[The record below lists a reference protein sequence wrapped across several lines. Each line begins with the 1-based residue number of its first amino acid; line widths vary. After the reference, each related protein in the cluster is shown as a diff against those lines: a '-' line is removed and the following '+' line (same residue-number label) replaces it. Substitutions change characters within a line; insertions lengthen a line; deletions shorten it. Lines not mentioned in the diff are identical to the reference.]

1 MKGRTDPME
10 AEHFTA
16 LAAIWDQQ
24 AEAMDAAMG
33 AHSAAARLALA
44 ARPGERIVD
53 LGCGP
58 GLSAVALGAETGADG
73 WVAAVDISAE
83 MTEAA
88 GRRLA
93 AAGVHGAAVTADAGT
108 ADLVDVAGRGAPFD
122 AVHSRFGLMFFPDP
136 GAAFANIR
144 RALRPGGRL
153 AASVWQHLNDNP
165 WLELTT
171 ATATQILGVDRP
183 PLSAPNTPGPFSM
196 ADRDADERLLARAG
210 FVDVVIEPVNSPF
223 IFAGDGYAAA
233 ERVLSAGP
241 LGAAFAGAEE
251 SRRRDVVSGVVAA
264 LERHRGPAGLEVPA
278 ASWLITA
285 QRP

>member
-1 MKGRTDPME
+1 ME

-16 LAAIWDQQ
+16 MAAIWDQQ
-24 AEAMDAAMG
+24 AESMDAAMG

-44 ARPGERIVD
+44 VQPGERVVD

-58 GLSAVALGAETGADG
+58 GLSAVALGQQTGAEG

-83 MTEAA
+83 MAAAA
-88 GRRLA
+88 GRRMA
-93 AAGVHGAAVTADAGT
+93 AAGVHGAAVTADVGT
-108 ADLVDVAGRGAPFD
+108 ADLVADAGQGVPFD
-122 AVHSRFGLMFFPDP
+122 AAHSRFGLMFFPDP
-136 GAAFANIR
+136 DTAFVNIH

-153 AASVWQHLNDNP
+153 AASVWQHLTDNP

-183 PLSAPNTPGPFSM
+183 PLSAPGAPGPFSM
-196 ADRDADERLLARAG
+196 ADPEADERLLTRAG
-210 FVDVVIEPVNSPF
+210 FADVAIEPVTSPF

-233 ERVLSAGP
+233 ERILSAGP
-241 LGAAFAGAEE
+241 LGAAFAAADEA
-251 SRRRDVVSGVVAA
+251 RRREVVAGVVAA
-264 LERHRGPAGLEVPA
+264 LQHHRGPAGLEVPA

-285 QRP
+285 RRP

>member
-1 MKGRTDPME
+1 ME

-16 LAAIWDQQ
+16 MAAIWDQQ
-24 AEAMDAAMG
+24 AESMDAAMG

-44 ARPGERIVD
+44 LQPGERVVD

-58 GLSAVALGAETGADG
+58 GMSAVALGAEAGPDG

-83 MTEAA
+83 MAA
-88 GRRLA
+88 AAARRMA
-93 AAGVHGAAVTADAGT
+93 AAGVHGAAFTADAGT
-108 ADLVDVAGRGAPFD
+108 ADLVAEAGRGVAFD

-136 GAAFANIR
+136 AAAFVNIH

-153 AASVWQHLNDNP
+153 AASVWQHLTDNP

-183 PLSAPNTPGPFSM
+183 PLAAADAPGPFSM
-196 ADRDADERLLARAG
+196 ADREADERLLAAAG
-210 FVDVVIEPVNSPF
+210 FVDVVIEAVNSPF

-233 ERVLSAGP
+233 ERVLGAGP
-241 LGAAFAGAEE
+241 LGAAFAGADPA
-251 SRRRDVVSGVVAA
+251 RRHDVVTGVVAA

-278 ASWLITA
+278 ASWLISA
-285 QRP
+285 RRA